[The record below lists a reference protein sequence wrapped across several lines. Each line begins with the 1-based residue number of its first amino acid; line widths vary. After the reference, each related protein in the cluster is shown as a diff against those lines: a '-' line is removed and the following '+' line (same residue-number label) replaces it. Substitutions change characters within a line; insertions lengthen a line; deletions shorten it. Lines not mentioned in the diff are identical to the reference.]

1 LTIRDVRFAWA
12 RRGGR
17 DELVAL
23 TPSHS
28 GAVAAF
34 YYYACGFIP
43 TRAGLL
49 HLRDIDT

>member
-1 LTIRDVRFAWA
+1 LAIRDVRFAWRA
-12 RRGGR
+12 EVAD

-28 GAVAAF
+28 GAAAAF
-34 YYYACGFIP
+34 YYDACGFIP